1 MQKVIDEVDHRPQSI
16 SVEFRVHASFAS
28 GRRAVRI
35 TGMCLFRL
43 RFKMGVKGLLN
54 LLKLIQ
60 ERIHVRNFSHVHGSI
75 SDTGRDTSMQNTEF
89 LKYF

>member
-1 MQKVIDEVDHRPQSI
+1 MFIQIKIQNGSE
-16 SVEFRVHASFAS
+16 
-28 GRRAVRI
+28 RA
-35 TGMCLFRL
+35 FEPA
-43 RFKMGVKGLLN
+43 
-54 LLKLIQ
+54 KLIQ

>member
-1 MQKVIDEVDHRPQSI
+1 
-16 SVEFRVHASFAS
+16 
-28 GRRAVRI
+28 
-35 TGMCLFRL
+35 MCLFRL
-43 RFKMGVKGLLN
+43 RFQKGGKRVLN

-75 SDTGRDTSMQNTEF
+75 SDTGRDTTMQNTEF